1 MKAESSCESR
11 ATSQRPRRWRSPPPS
26 PEVEPRPPLRCM
38 GGEVTSMRS
47 LVLAACVLVIVAAC
61 GRLPGGQVS
70 SGDYKLY
77 EAASTS
83 SSQQLSV
90 IDSRSHSVELN
101 MPLGAP
107 SPDWTHL
114 YAVSGDGLIEIDP
127 QTGTKLQKVRLPGY
141 YQLPSATLSGMPG
154 GLSQDGHWLVLEKFD
169 PTSSPVPNA
178 THLLLLETSFGK
190 PMRQFDLQGYFQ
202 FDAVSN
208 DGQRIFLIQYV
219 SSTEYYVRQ
228 FDVGIRQL
236 NPTIIFDKADG
247 GAAMAGLRLSGVP
260 SPGGHWLYSLY
271 VRQDQS
277 PFIHALNLDGNL
289 IAFCLDLPGSGY
301 ASSSDAF
308 HWSLAMSPDAGHLY
322 AVNGALGTV
331 ADIALDT
338 GSGWPSPPRAARLD
352 TSQTGGI
359 FGVQN
364 VEAKEL
370 GGNAAAV
377 SPDGKTLVIGGSSGL
392 FWVDTTSLKAK
403 DHQLSSWNVWSLAMS
418 PDGTTVYAVSDGGM
432 IAEISMSGS

>member
-1 MKAESSCESR
+1 
-11 ATSQRPRRWRSPPPS
+11 
-26 PEVEPRPPLRCM
+26 M
-38 GGEVTSMRS
+38 GGEVKSMRG
-47 LVLAACVLVIVAAC
+47 LVLAIGALVIVAAC
-61 GRLPGGQVS
+61 GRIPGGQVS

-83 SSQQLSV
+83 SAQQLSV
-90 IDSRSHSVELN
+90 IDSRSHSVELS
-101 MPLGAP
+101 MPLGTP

-127 QTGTKLQKVRLPGY
+127 QTGTKLQNVRLPGY

-208 DGQRIFLIQYV
+208 DGQRIFLIQYI
-219 SSTEYYVRQ
+219 SPTEYYVRQ
-228 FDVGIRQL
+228 FDVGIKQL
-236 NPTIIFDKADG
+236 NPTIIFDKSDG
-247 GAAMAGLRLSGVP
+247 GAAMAGLRLSGVA
-260 SPGGHWLYSLY
+260 SPDGHWLYSVY
-271 VRQDQS
+271 VRQDKS
-277 PFIHALNLDGNL
+277 PFIHALNLDGSL
-289 IAFCLDLPGSGY
+289 IAVCLDLPGSGY
-301 ASSSDAF
+301 ASNSDAF
-308 HWSLAMSPDAGHLY
+308 HWSVAMNADGTHLY
-322 AVNGALGTV
+322 AANGATGTV
-331 ADIALDT
+331 EDIGID
-338 GSGWPSPPRAARLD
+338 SGFPNPARAARID

-359 FGVQN
+359 FGVRD

-377 SPDGKTLVIGGSSGL
+377 SPDGKTLVIGGSAGL
-392 FWVDTTSLKAK
+392 FWVDTTSLKAT
-403 DHQLSSWNVWSLAMS
+403 DHQLADWNVWSLAMS
-418 PDGTTVYAVSDGGM
+418 PDGTTVYAVRDSGM
-432 IAEISMSGS
+432 IAEVSMSGSHQMTTFGGAPGQPLALIRVAGVPGS